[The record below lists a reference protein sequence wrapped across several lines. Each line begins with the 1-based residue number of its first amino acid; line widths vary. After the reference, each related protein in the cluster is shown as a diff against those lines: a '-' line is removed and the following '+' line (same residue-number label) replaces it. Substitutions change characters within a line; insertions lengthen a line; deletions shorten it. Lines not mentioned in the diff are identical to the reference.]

1 MITVKTGRPILT
13 MTLLS
18 LALGLPVPAMAQAT
32 KAGWWIR
39 VDTKKTEA
47 DGIGLLIGTSA
58 KDRRELKPWHNKD
71 AAEFDLPADLAQAA
85 VLHLRAIAIP
95 DDEDVWFCVYFKGQ
109 GVRHFDFDT
118 QAEATM
124 KPTDQ
129 DGQCR

>member
-95 DDEDVWFCVYFKGQ
+95 DDEDV
-109 GVRHFDFDT
+109 
-118 QAEATM
+118 
-124 KPTDQ
+124 
-129 DGQCR
+129 